1 VICFAFPF
9 FLTQYLKSMTTYKEL
24 LAQRAELEKQIEAA
38 RKDALSSAIA
48 QVRAIVAEYEL
59 TEEDVFSK
67 KTPRAA
73 STGTKTVAP
82 KYRDPITGATWTGRG
97 KPPLW
102 IAGKDRLN
110 FLIQDQT
117 AA

>member
-1 VICFAFPF
+1 
-9 FLTQYLKSMTTYKEL
+9 MTTYKEL

-38 RKDALSSAIA
+38 RKEALASAIA

-59 TEEDVFSK
+59 TEDDIFSK
-67 KTPRAA
+67 KSARASSA
-73 STGTKTVAP
+73 GHKTVAP
-82 KYRDPITGATWTGRG
+82 KYRDPETGATWTGRG

-110 FLIQDQT
+110 FLIQEQT
-117 AA
+117 AE

>member
-1 VICFAFPF
+1 
-9 FLTQYLKSMTTYKEL
+9 MTTYKEL

-38 RKDALSSAIA
+38 RKEALASAIA

-67 KTPRAA
+67 KATRAAA
-73 STGTKTVAP
+73 STGAKTVAP
-82 KYRDPITGATWTGRG
+82 KYRDPATGATWTGRG

-102 IAGKDRLN
+102 IAGQDRLN
-110 FLIQDQT
+110 FLIQDQQ

>member
-1 VICFAFPF
+1 
-9 FLTQYLKSMTTYKEL
+9 MTTYKEL

-38 RKDALSSAIA
+38 RKEALSSAIA
-48 QVRAIVAEYEL
+48 QVRALVAEYEL

-67 KTPRAA
+67 KAPRTTNTA
-73 STGTKTVAP
+73 SKTVAP

-110 FLIQDQT
+110 FLIEDQV
-117 AA
+117 AQ

>member
-1 VICFAFPF
+1 
-9 FLTQYLKSMTTYKEL
+9 MTTYKEL

-67 KTPRAA
+67 KAA
-73 STGTKTVAP
+73 RTTATGTKTVAP
-82 KYRDPITGATWTGRG
+82 KYRDPATGATWTGRG

-110 FLIQDQT
+110 FLIEGQT
-117 AA
+117 A

>member
-1 VICFAFPF
+1 
-9 FLTQYLKSMTTYKEL
+9 MTTYKEL

-38 RKDALSSAIA
+38 RKEALSSAIA
-48 QVRAIVAEYEL
+48 QVRAIIAESEL

-67 KTPRAA
+67 KTARAA
-73 STGTKTVAP
+73 TTGHKTVAP
-82 KYRDPITGATWTGRG
+82 KYRDPVTGATWTGRG

-110 FLIQDQT
+110 FLIEDQ
-117 AA
+117 AAA

>member
-1 VICFAFPF
+1 
-9 FLTQYLKSMTTYKEL
+9 MTTYKEL

-38 RKDALSSAIA
+38 RKEALASAIA

-59 TEEDVFSK
+59 TEDDVFSK
-67 KTPRAA
+67 KSARAS
-73 STGTKTVAP
+73 STGHKTEAP
-82 KYRDPITGATWTGRG
+82 KYRDPETGATWKGRG

-110 FLIQDQT
+110 FLIQEQT
-117 AA
+117 AE

>member
-1 VICFAFPF
+1 
-9 FLTQYLKSMTTYKEL
+9 MTTYKEL

-38 RKDALSSAIA
+38 RKEALVSAIA
-48 QVRAIVAEYEL
+48 QVRAIVAEYAL
-59 TEEDVFSK
+59 TEEDVFAK
-67 KTPRAA
+67 KSARPQA
-73 STGTKTVAP
+73 TGTHKPVAP
-82 KYRDPITGATWTGRG
+82 TYRDPATGATWTGRG

-110 FLIQDQT
+110 FLIEEQT

>member
-1 VICFAFPF
+1 M
-9 FLTQYLKSMTTYKEL
+9 STYKEL

-38 RKDALSSAIA
+38 RKEALASAIA

-67 KTPRAA
+67 KAPRAA
-73 STGTKTVAP
+73 AADTKTVAP
-82 KYRDPITGATWTGRG
+82 KYRDPETGATWTGRG

-117 AA
+117 A

>member
-1 VICFAFPF
+1 
-9 FLTQYLKSMTTYKEL
+9 M
-24 LAQRAELEKQIEAA
+24 
-38 RKDALSSAIA
+38 
-48 QVRAIVAEYEL
+48 RAIVAEYEL

-67 KTPRAA
+67 KAPRAA
-73 STGTKTVAP
+73 AAGTKTVAP
-82 KYRDPITGATWTGRG
+82 KYRDPETGATWTGRG

-117 AA
+117 A

>member
-1 VICFAFPF
+1 
-9 FLTQYLKSMTTYKEL
+9 MTTYKEL
-24 LAQRAELEKQIEAA
+24 LAQRAELEKQIAAA
-38 RKDALSSAIA
+38 RKEALSNAIA
-48 QVRAIVAEYEL
+48 QARAIVAEFEL

-67 KTPRAA
+67 KAPREATQ
-73 STGTKTVAP
+73 STRTVAP
-82 KYRDPITGATWTGRG
+82 KYRDPVTGATWTGRG

-110 FLIQDQT
+110 FLIEDQIQT